1 MATILELAINCDYD
15 TLEELG
21 FYGIDASLEESLTE
35 YHLAIKPSEQYR
47 GEFTIL
53 YSVPHYDG
61 ENRVWMI
68 CTLPPEHFTDKIN
81 ESWFDKSAFFSFV
94 DSTESIWLL
103 MPLVSQIQDLIS
115 YYGVDNIM

>member
-1 MATILELAINCDYD
+1 MATILELAIDSEYD

-35 YHLAIKPSEQYR
+35 YHLAIKPSEQYQ

-61 ENRVWMI
+61 EKRVWMI

-81 ESWFDKSAFFSFV
+81 ESWFDKSAFFSFLGCL
-94 DSTESIWLL
+94 ESQWLL
-103 MPLVSQIQDLIS
+103 MPLVHQIQDLIQ